1 MKHISLGMKYFTLE
15 ELSRSA
21 TASARGIDN
30 TPSIAAKLHLID
42 LVENILDPLREAYG
56 KPIGVNSGYR
66 SQALNKAVGGAATS
80 DHLTGRAADI
90 HGTPNT
96 KAENQKLFELIKS
109 LDLPYRQLIDE
120 KNFSWVHVSYNPEV
134 KEHRAFRL

>member
-1 MKHISLGMKYFTLE
+1 MKYFTIN
-15 ELSRSA
+15 ELTRSD
-21 TASARGIDN
+21 TALVRHIDN
-30 TPSIAAKLHLID
+30 TPSKEHAENLVS

-56 KPIGVNSGYR
+56 KPIIVNSGYR
-66 SQALNKAVGGAATS
+66 SATLNRVVGGAITS

-96 KAENQKLFELIKS
+96 KAENRKLFELIKK

-120 KNFSWVHVSYNPEV
+120 KDFSWVHVSHNPTV
-134 KEHRAFRL
+134 KEHRYFSLK